1 LLQRLFDDLDRLK
14 VHIPE
19 LLFREICQCFREQ
32 LIKAVRATNWQGRK
46 RAPRVETIEV
56 REKERWW

>member
-1 LLQRLFDDLDRLK
+1 